1 MLQQAAAEQL
11 QLHKDNNMLKKILL
25 NPWTA
30 LLTLFL
36 IVGIRALDPSFVESV
51 RLRYFD
57 TLITSKAPVQNN
69 IYTIDID
76 EAALDKYG
84 QWPFPRDQY
93 AGIVKDLYA
102 RGAGLVVFNVLMA
115 DPDRLNGDKS
125 MEAVMLQYPVILP
138 NVPSDKSKNK
148 PREAGAAILGPEY
161 LDTVVQYPGI
171 IANLPNYEGLA
182 IGTGTVNTLPEI
194 DGVNR
199 RVPLVA
205 SVDGTL
211 YPALSLE
218 VLRVVA
224 GDPSFQIKLNELGVE
239 KMRIPQ
245 FGPVTTDSLGRVW
258 IDWSQKSNSVSL
270 ANLPKDFRGA
280 VVIVS
285 PTAAGISNP
294 VPTALGPVHP
304 HELQAAVVGTM
315 FNGVNIQRPDYAD
328 FAEIATLLALGLII
342 ILLSYWIYVGLFT
355 TVVSITASIGGSY
368 WLFVNH
374 NILADATA
382 TALGLILVAL
392 HVYGVKFVSEFLQ
405 KQQIKKQFGTYLSP
419 DLVAKLQR
427 NPELLS
433 LGGDEVELSIMFT
446 DVRGFT
452 TISEHYGKDVQGL
465 TKIMNRYMTAMTK
478 AILENKGTLD
488 KYIGDAQMAFW
499 NAPVNNEQHAKDAVK
514 TAFQMLSALKEFNEE
529 IKAESIP
536 AFGMGLGIN
545 TDTVVVGNMGSDQR
559 FDYTCL
565 GDGVNLAA
573 RLEGQSKPYG
583 VKIIIGPKT
592 AEYVQE
598 TYQVIELDLLA
609 VKGKT
614 EPVKIYTVLE
624 KFDKSNEKIH
634 KQFLEEYR
642 KGNWNIAHK
651 LATDMRHSW
660 QDELAHYYDAM
671 IDRIVE
677 YKKNPPKNWDGIY
690 RATSK

>member
-1 MLQQAAAEQL
+1 
-11 QLHKDNNMLKKILL
+11 MLKKILL
-25 NPWTA
+25 SPWTA

-36 IVGIRALDPSFVESV
+36 IVALRAADPSFVESV

-57 TLITSKAPVQNN
+57 TLITSKAPTVNN
-69 IYTIDID
+69 IHTVNID
-76 EAALDKYG
+76 EEALDKYG

-115 DPDRLNGDKS
+115 EPDRFKGDKA
-125 MEAVMLQYPVILP
+125 MEATMLQYPVILP
-138 NVPSDKSKNK
+138 NVPSDKSKNN
-148 PREAGAAILGPEY
+148 PRETGAAIMGPEY
-161 LDTVVQYPGI
+161 LDTVIQYPGI
-171 IANLPNYEGLA
+171 IANLSNYEGLA

-258 IDWSQKSNSVSL
+258 IDWSQKSQSSSL
-270 ANLPKDFRGA
+270 AKLPKDFRGA

-294 VPTALGPVHP
+294 VPTALGPIHP

-315 FNGVNIQRPDYAD
+315 FNGVNIQRAD
-328 FAEIATLLALGLII
+328 WADIAEVGALLALGLII
-342 ILLSYWIYVGLFT
+342 ILLSRWTYVGLAT
-355 TVVSITASIGGSY
+355 TVAGIGASVGGSY

-374 NILADATA
+374 NMLTDATA
-382 TALGLILVAL
+382 TAIGLVLVAL

-419 DLVAKLQR
+419 DLVAQLQR
-427 NPELLS
+427 QPELLK
-433 LGGDEVELSIMFT
+433 LGGTEQELSIMFT

-465 TKIMNRYMTAMTK
+465 TSIMNRYMTAMTK
-478 AILENKGTLD
+478 AILENRGTLD

-499 NAPVNNEQHAKDAVK
+499 NAPVNNPQHAKDAVR
-514 TAFQMLSALKEFNEE
+514 TAFQMLKSLEEFNAE
-529 IKAESIP
+529 IKTEGVP

-565 GDGVNLAA
+565 GDGVNLAS

-592 AEYVQE
+592 AEYVRE
-598 TYQVIELDLLA
+598 AYQVVELDLLA

-614 EPVKIYTVLE
+614 EPAQIFTVLE
-624 KFDKSNEKIH
+624 GFDAADERVH
-634 KQFLEEYR
+634 KEFLKLYR
-642 KGNWNIAHK
+642 NGDWDTAYK

-660 QDELAHYYDAM
+660 KGELTQYYEAM
-671 IDRIVE
+671 RARIHE
-677 YKKNPPKNWDGIY
+677 FKASPPKNWDGIY

>member
-1 MLQQAAAEQL
+1 
-11 QLHKDNNMLKKILL
+11 MLKKILL
-25 NPWTA
+25 SPWTA
-30 LLTLFL
+30 LITLFL
-36 IVGIRALDPSFVESV
+36 IVGLRAVDPSFVESV

-57 TLITSKAPVQNN
+57 TLITSKAPTVNN
-69 IYTIDID
+69 IHTVNID

-115 DPDRLNGDKS
+115 EPDRFKGDKA
-125 MEAVMLQYPVILP
+125 MEATMLQYPVILP
-138 NVPSDKSKNK
+138 NVPSDKSKNN
-148 PREAGAAILGPEY
+148 PRETGAAIMGPEY
-161 LDTVVQYPGI
+161 LDTVIQYPGI

-205 SVDGTL
+205 SIDGTL

-258 IDWSQKSNSVSL
+258 IDWSQKSQSSSL
-270 ANLPKDFRGA
+270 AKLPKDFRGA

-328 FAEIATLLALGLII
+328 FAEIAALLALGLII
-342 ILLSYWIYVGLFT
+342 ILLSRWIYVGLFT

-382 TALGLILVAL
+382 TALGVILVAL

-419 DLVAKLQR
+419 DLVAQLQR
-427 NPELLS
+427 QPELLK
-433 LGGDEVELSIMFT
+433 LGGTEQELSIMFT

-452 TISEHYGKDVQGL
+452 AISEHYGKNVQGL
-465 TKIMNRYMTAMTK
+465 TQIMNRYMTAMTK

-499 NAPVNNEQHAKDAVK
+499 NAPVNNEQHAKDAVR

-565 GDGVNLAA
+565 GDGVNLAS

-624 KFDKSNEKIH
+624 EFNKSNEKIH

-642 KGNWNIAHK
+642 KGNWNTAHK

-660 QDELAHYYDAM
+660 QSELAHYYDAM
-671 IDRIVE
+671 IDRILE
-677 YKKNPPKNWDGIY
+677 YKKSPPKNWDGIY